1 MISEPPSPAES
12 DPKGPKGSRII
23 SRLLPL
29 AIRLWLHSQLD
40 QIEGLEFAI
49 DGKDRQIL
57 GGYLPG
63 VNLAARQAV
72 YQGLHV
78 SQAQLNA
85 TDIRVNLP
93 QVLRGKALRLLQ
105 PFPVAGQVAVL
116 AEDLRASLQ
125 SPLLGQGL
133 RDVLAQ
139 LLAGAAGSLALD
151 QWLQDGAAY
160 AAVDIALAPD
170 RLTLRWP
177 GDTPTADALELTTGL
192 AMEEGRWL
200 CLCDPVVRVIS
211 RSGAGRSP
219 ITLTTTR
226 FDLGP
231 EVDIQQL
238 TVTATGIA
246 LVGTVRVIPA
256 D

>member
-1 MISEPPSPAES
+1 MIPESPPPTES
-12 DPKGPKGSRII
+12 NPKGSRII
-23 SRLLPL
+23 SRLLPP
-29 AIRLWLHSQLD
+29 AIRLWLHSQID
-40 QIEGLEFAI
+40 HIEGLEFAI

-63 VNLAARQAV
+63 VNLFARQAI
-72 YQGLHV
+72 YRGLHI
-78 SQAQLNA
+78 SQAQLSA

-105 PFPVAGQVAVL
+105 PFPVAGQVAML
-116 AEDLRASLQ
+116 AEDLQASLQ

-139 LLAGAAGSLALD
+139 LLAGAEGRVAPD
-151 QWLQDGAAY
+151 QWLREGAAH
-160 AAVDIALAPD
+160 ADVDIALAPD

-177 GDTPTADALELTTGL
+177 GDAPTADALELATGL

-211 RSGAGRSP
+211 GSGEGRSP
-219 ITLTTTR
+219 VTLRTTR

-238 TVTATGIA
+238 TVTATGID